1 MGRPPAIKLG
11 FTKLNSILS
20 WPVVAMLG
28 FQAAMVPVSEPAY
41 LNSFLIESFAPSHD
55 LETLEGCRGIE
66 AARPT

>member
-28 FQAAMVPVSEPAY
+28 FSAMVPVSQPA
-41 LNSFLIESFAPSHD
+41 
-55 LETLEGCRGIE
+55 
-66 AARPT
+66 